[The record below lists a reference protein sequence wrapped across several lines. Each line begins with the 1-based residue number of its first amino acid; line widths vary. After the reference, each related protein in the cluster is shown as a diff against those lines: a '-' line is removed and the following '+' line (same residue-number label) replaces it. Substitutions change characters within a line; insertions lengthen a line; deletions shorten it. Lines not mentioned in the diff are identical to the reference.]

1 MRIKPLNFL
10 KKRTSKLNNYINYLN
25 NSKFMFGLAMI
36 VVNIGAKYVE
46 VKFTKVQEKYFRYT
60 IGRELLIFSLV
71 FMATHDII
79 ISVIMTAS
87 FMILAN
93 YVFNENSR
101 FTVLPKKYKEL
112 SNAMDTDGDGVV
124 SEEEIENAI
133 KLLTKVKKK

>member
-36 VVNIGAKYVE
+36 IVNIGAKYVE

-60 IGRELLIFSLV
+60 IGRELLIFALV

>member
-36 VVNIGAKYVE
+36 IVNIGAKYVE

>member
-36 VVNIGAKYVE
+36 IVNIGAKYVE

-112 SNAMDTDGDGVV
+112 SKAMDADGDGVV